1 MTAYFSSSLSARC
14 FRLFLL
20 PASTVLVAA
29 LPTFRIFTPPNVSIS
44 FLNAIFFDDAHSCNF
59 IRRNVSICP
68 RQANSAERTSN
79 FSLGMSVFEGKADIA
94 FPQSGDARQFL

>member
-29 LPTFRIFTPPNVSIS
+29 LPTFCIFTPPSVSIS
-44 FLNAIFFDDAHSCNF
+44 DLDAMQF
-59 IRRNVSICP
+59 Y
-68 RQANSAERTSN
+68 SADR
-79 FSLGMSVFEGKADIA
+79 LALPAPM
-94 FPQSGDARQFL
+94 R